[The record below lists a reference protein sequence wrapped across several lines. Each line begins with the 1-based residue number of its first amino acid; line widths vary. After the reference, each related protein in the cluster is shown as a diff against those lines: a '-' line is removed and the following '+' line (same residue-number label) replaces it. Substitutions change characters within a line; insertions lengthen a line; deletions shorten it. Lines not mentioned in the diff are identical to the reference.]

1 MLGLARALAVCP
13 AAGRGGGDRRGPAA
27 WGWRGRAC
35 RDAGRG
41 VRVHGDGA
49 SPVTRRHVALGDGP
63 QELVHWV
70 PGARGVRTGGRCLVR
85 PPLSWGCVTLCG
97 ARSGPG
103 PGGEGGAR
111 PARGALSGSAAPPR
125 RGVRDLAEVLG
136 IACSRGSPGAAGPRT
151 WPARGARLAHSRALP
166 TPPLHLSVTSAAP
179 NKRAGGG
186 TAYTPLRW

>member
-1 MLGLARALAVCP
+1 MLGLAQALAVCP

-41 VRVHGDGA
+41 VRVHGGRGLSGDEA
-49 SPVTRRHVALGDGP
+49 ACCSWRRAAGRGSL
-63 QELVHWV
+63 
-70 PGARGVRTGGRCLVR
+70 GARGSRGQNRGL
-85 PPLSWGCVTLCG
+85 L
-97 ARSGPG
+97 PG
-103 PGGEGGAR
+103 PSATQLGLRDSVRGTVWARAWGRGGAR